1 MKTWK
6 VVVAEPGKRAEVRQ
20 IPATYKAL
28 SELVGGP
35 IEMTEPV
42 SDDTA
47 VICNEEGKLLGL
59 SPNRGLYST
68 SGKLI
73 DIYCGTIVCIGSRPD
88 DEDFSSL
95 TDMEAAL
102 YLMIYG
108 DPEFSVAGKDGK
120 NGR

>member
-6 VVVAEPGKRAEVRQ
+6 VVVAEPGKKAEVRE

-28 SELVGGP
+28 ADLVGGP
-35 IEMTEPV
+35 LEVTDPI

-47 VICNEEGKLLGL
+47 VICNEMGKLIGL
-59 SPNRGLYST
+59 APNRGMYS
-68 SGKLI
+68 SDGKLH
-73 DIYCGTIVCIGSRPD
+73 DVYFGTIVFIGARPD

-108 DPEFSVAGKDGK
+108 DPEFSASEEDPK

>member
-28 SELVGGP
+28 SELVGGH

-59 SPNRGLYST
+59 APNRGLYS
-68 SGKLI
+68 SNGKLI

-102 YLMIYG
+102 YLMMYG
-108 DPEFSVAGKDGK
+108 DPEFGVSEEDGK